1 MHHLEISFFHLP
13 YSSKQPGDT
22 WSSPAVMGSPCS
34 WHGVVGF
41 EGHCFAL
48 LVEELRFSCLV
59 SPTEFS
65 KLLGATGTEGTDR
78 QQEPREKRLQPLQ

>member
-22 WSSPAVMGSPCS
+22 WSSPAVMGSPAPGME
-34 WHGVVGF
+34 WWGLRDT
-41 EGHCFAL
+41 AL
-48 LVEELRFSCLV
+48 LSWSRNYIFSCLV